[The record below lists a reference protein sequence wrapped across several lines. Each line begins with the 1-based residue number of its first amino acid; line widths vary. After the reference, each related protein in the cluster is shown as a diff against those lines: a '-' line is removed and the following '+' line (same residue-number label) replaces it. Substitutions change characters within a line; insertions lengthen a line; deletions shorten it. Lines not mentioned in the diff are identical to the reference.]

1 MTAANAALAAA
12 EPPAEGA
19 FTVVVL
25 PDTQNYADVNQPR
38 LNHYFKTQTDWIV
51 ANRDKHDIKYVFT
64 LGDIVQ
70 HNREDEWP
78 IARAAYDVLQEA
90 GVPYSITGGNHDYR
104 SEERRVGKECVSTCR
119 SRWAPYH

>member
-1 MTAANAALAAA
+1 MAAIVWSLSLLRNEGGVEVRKSLLNIGVSLLAMTAANAALAAA

-70 HNREDEWP
+70 HNRED
-78 IARAAYDVLQEA
+78 RKRTRLN
-90 GVPYSITGGNHDYR
+90 SSH
-104 SEERRVGKECVSTCR
+104 
-119 SRWAPYH
+119 